1 LKRFDP
7 HVRIQ
12 IYMPIHNFLN
22 LLSEEMENEIEEG
35 KYEQIILDSPTSRN
49 NKKIIKELPDP
60 VERLAVIS
68 LTAKYMADTR
78 KTDDRNILFSL
89 SRIPIFLFPN
99 FSTENVKLYSQAEVE
114 EIIEFLNE
122 FNKNLPQH
130 SPRFD
135 TKLLLVLKIE
145 FYVNIFLYFAK
156 SMSEKRFPFGSD
168 FYEFISFI
176 IHEFYTLLKPL
187 IDEIPK
193 ETKNM
198 ISIFNQ
204 HLNYTTIIYLLEH
217 YPEQATEL
225 IFILNNIDKLSLTEN
240 EKKLLSEILEE
251 SILVNREEKAFFI
264 QKLNK

>member
-1 LKRFDP
+1 MKKFDP

-12 IYMPIHNFLN
+12 VYTPIHNFLN

-49 NKKIIKELPDP
+49 HKKILKELPDP
-60 VERLAVIS
+60 VDRLSIIA
-68 LTAKYMADTR
+68 LTAKYMADSR
-78 KTDDRNILFSL
+78 KTDDRNVLFSL
-89 SRIPIFLFPN
+89 SRTPIFLFPN
-99 FSTENVKLYSQAEVE
+99 FNKENVKLYSQADIE
-114 EIIEFLNE
+114 EIIEFVNE

-145 FYVNIFLYFAK
+145 FYINTFLYFAK

-168 FYEFISFI
+168 FYDFISFL
-176 IHEFYTLLKPL
+176 IHEFYTILKPM

-193 ETKNM
+193 ESRNM
-198 ISIFNQ
+198 ISIFEQ
-204 HLNYTTIIYLLEH
+204 HLNYSTIIYLLEH

-225 IFILNNIDKLSLTEN
+225 IFILNNSSKLSLTNN
-240 EKKLLSEILEE
+240 EKKLLAEILKD
-251 SILVNREEKAFFI
+251 SILVNKEEKASLT

>member
-1 LKRFDP
+1 MKKFDP

-12 IYMPIHNFLN
+12 IYKPIHNFLN
-22 LLSEEMENEIEEG
+22 ILSEEMEKDIEEG

-49 NKKIIKELPDP
+49 HKKILKELPDP
-60 VERLAVIS
+60 VERLSIIS

-78 KTDDRNILFSL
+78 KTDDRNVLFSL
-89 SRIPIFLFPN
+89 SRTPLFLFPN
-99 FSTENVKLYSQAEVE
+99 FNKENVKLYSQAEVE
-114 EIIEFLNE
+114 EVIEFINE

-135 TKLLLVLKIE
+135 AKLLLTLKIE
-145 FYVNIFLYFAK
+145 YYINSFLYFAK
-156 SMSEKRFPFGSD
+156 SMLEKRFPFGSD
-168 FYEFISFI
+168 FYDFISFL
-176 IHEFYTLLKPL
+176 IHEFYTILKPL
-187 IDEIPK
+187 IEEIPK
-193 ETKNM
+193 EIKNL
-198 ISIFNQ
+198 ISTFEQ

-225 IFILNNIDKLSLTEN
+225 TFILNNISRILLTEN

-251 SILVNREEKAFFI
+251 SILVNKEDKTTLL

>member
-1 LKRFDP
+1 MKKFDP

-12 IYMPIHNFLN
+12 IYTPIHNFLN
-22 LLSEEMENEIEEG
+22 LLSDEMEKEIEDG

-49 NKKIIKELPDP
+49 HKKILKELPDP
-60 VERLAVIS
+60 VDRLSIIS

-78 KTDDRNILFSL
+78 KTDDRNVLFSL
-89 SRIPIFLFPN
+89 SRTPFFLFPN
-99 FSTENVKLYSQAEVE
+99 FSKENVNLYSQADVE
-114 EIIEFLNE
+114 EIIEFVNE

-145 FYVNIFLYFAK
+145 YYINTFLYFSK

-168 FYEFISFI
+168 FYNFISFL
-176 IHEFYTLLKPL
+176 IHEFYTILKPM

-193 ETKNM
+193 EIRNM
-198 ISIFNQ
+198 ISIFEQ
-204 HLNYTTIIYLLEH
+204 HLNYSTIIYLLEH
-217 YPEQATEL
+217 YPEQATEFT
-225 IFILNNIDKLSLTEN
+225 FILNNIPKLSLTEN
-240 EKKLLSEILEE
+240 EKKLLTEILKD
-251 SILVNREEKAFFI
+251 SILVNKEEKALLI